1 MQSGPPAPPFR
12 PPKRTQPSN
21 NKEKDINLSG
31 SPHPNHPNM
40 SQTRSSANESMGF
53 KGQLGSVS
61 RARLHCVVSE
71 EDKIPYIGRKGIPT
85 QNVLAICDF
94 DMLFTY
100 FVAGW
105 PGSVHDNRILKDAME
120 DPKKYF
126 PHPPEGKYYVVDVG
140 YPNMKGFLAPFKGER
155 YHVPDFRRSTQPPN
169 GFYEVF
175 NYSHSS
181 LRNVIERTFGVWKKR
196 WRILSIMPSF
206 PLETQKKLV
215 AATMAMHNYIRRHA
229 LEDLEFDKCDAD
241 PYYIP
246 EVEGDVDI
254 GGNPVTTLEEHDG
267 SMDDF
272 SMESIRY
279 NIATSLMSR

>member
-1 MQSGPPAPPFR
+1 MRMQWKTPRNISLIH
-12 PPKRTQPSN
+12 PKEN
-21 NKEKDINLSG
+21 
-31 SPHPNHPNM
+31 
-40 SQTRSSANESMGF
+40 
-53 KGQLGSVS
+53 
-61 RARLHCVVSE
+61 
-71 EDKIPYIGRKGIPT
+71 
-85 QNVLAICDF
+85 
-94 DMLFTY
+94 
-100 FVAGW
+100 
-105 PGSVHDNRILKDAME
+105 
-120 DPKKYF
+120 
-126 PHPPEGKYYVVDVG
+126 VVDAG

>member
-1 MQSGPPAPPFR
+1 MRRFS
-12 PPKRTQPSN
+12 
-21 NKEKDINLSG
+21 KDIVRPSDPNFKEVPTKIRNNYKYW
-31 SPHPNHPNM
+31 PH
-40 SQTRSSANESMGF
+40 F
-53 KGQLGSVS
+53 KDCIGAIDGT
-61 RARLHCVVSE
+61 HIPCVVSE
-71 EDKIPYIGRKGIPT
+71 EDKIPYIGRKG
-85 QNVLAICDF
+85 
-94 DMLFTY
+94 
-100 FVAGW
+100 
-105 PGSVHDNRILKDAME
+105 
-120 DPKKYF
+120 
-126 PHPPEGKYYVVDVG
+126 KYYVVDAG

-155 YHVPDFRRSTQPPN
+155 YHVPDFRHSTQPPN
-169 GFYEVF
+169 GLYEVF

-215 AATMAMHNYIRRHA
+215 AATMAMHNCIRRHA
-229 LEDLEFDKCDAD
+229 LEDWEFDKCNAD